1 MSKQDGLLQ
10 FNGAIENLSFYKT
23 KRGYV
28 VRKRSGVSGAR
39 ISADPAFQR
48 SRENSM
54 EFGRAGRAGK
64 LLRSAFR
71 YMIRNAADSGIT
83 PRLLREF
90 LKVIKADV
98 TSERGYR
105 NVMNGDIKIMEKFEF
120 NTERGM
126 STSFYAPLTATID
139 RVTGEGTIVI
149 PPFYPAREV
158 QSPRGATHVIITCG
172 FSAIDFEEAQYESDE
187 VSSEALVLDSHLT
200 EPLTLTASVSPGSP
214 FPLFLAFSVEFV
226 QMVNERPY
234 RLSDGAYN
242 AMKML
247 VADSLYQ

>member
-28 VRKRSGVSGAR
+28 VRKRSGVSAAR
-39 ISADPAFQR
+39 IATDPAFQR

-71 YMIRNAADSGIT
+71 NMIRNVADSGIT

-105 NVMNGDIKIMEKFEF
+105 NVMNGAIKIMEKFEF
-120 NTERGM
+120 NTESVM
-126 STSFYAPLTATID
+126 STSFYAPLKAGID

-149 PPFYPAREV
+149 PPFHPAKDV
-158 QSPRGATHVIITCG
+158 QAPSGATHAIITCG
-172 FSAIDFEEAQYESDE
+172 VSAIDFAEAQYESDE
-187 VSSEALVLDSHLT
+187 VSSEALSLDSHIT
-200 EPLTLTASVSPGSP
+200 APLTLTATVSPGSP
-214 FPLFLAFSVEFV
+214 FPLFLALSIEFV
-226 QMVNERPY
+226 QVVNERPY

-242 AMKML
+242 SMKMMV
-247 VADSLYQ
+247 VAAPG